1 MTAWFHR
8 IDARLPDLSFALS
21 SCVRVRSGSNIR

>member
-8 IDARLPDLSFALS
+8 IDTRLPDLSFALS
-21 SCVRVRSGSNIR
+21 SCVRMRIGSIIR